1 MFYYSSGMIFDPV
14 NTVKHCSVIGGSFS
28 DKLLTNSQVVTK
40 NGSILTA
47 LIHIKEISLA
57 LLFCALYSFA
67 CGELCGQ
74 LIIVHYSCSFDCI
87 QQCKPCIGVGSSIA
101 MAERPSSAKQALEK
115 LNEQLTC
122 PICLDEYTDPKLLRC
137 FHVFC
142 EKCLLPLARKTPQVV
157 ECPNCRHP
165 TALPP
170 AGVPGLQGAFLI
182 HHLFDIRDILKQ
194 VSTPAGTTCV
204 KCEKEEPTCY
214 CRSCGLLCTACKHP
228 HLTWKEFAT
237 HELVSL
243 DQLTEDATNLV
254 PPAQKVLHCPRH
266 PAKEL
271 DLYCETCKEVICRD
285 CIVKVHRDHQ
295 YDLVTDVFPQQ
306 KKVLVSSVEPAEE
319 QLASVNKA
327 LEGLKSLCGDITSQR
342 QTLEREIRVEIDIGH
357 QALREREE
365 LLVSQLDQLT
375 QQKMKSVAAQQD
387 KLELV
392 ATRLKSCCGFLQE
405 SLRTGSQVE
414 ILAMAQ
420 SFVQQ
425 VKDMTTSFKPGTLEP
440 EEAANMGFFS
450 SRNEMSQMCQ
460 KYGRIFDSCAE
471 GDGLRLTVVREKA
484 TATVQVVDHKGR
496 EYKRKKHDQVKVS
509 FELVSSDG
517 SRRVRGET
525 EGVGDNRYRVNYCAR
540 QRGPHTLHIGIGGK
554 HISGS
559 PFSLS
564 VITTT
569 PSNIIT
575 GVERPWG
582 LALGNEGQLVVV
594 EHGGNCLSI
603 FGEGG
608 KKKMWI
614 GCEGSGQG
622 QLDHPCGVAISAT
635 GNILVGDQ
643 FNHRIQVFSPDGQSV
658 KCVGTRG
665 SGPLQFTHPIG
676 IAIHPHSRKIYVA
689 DVNNSRIQVLNEDMT
704 FSRTLGSEGSGNGQ
718 FRRLLGL
725 SFDTT
730 GNVYVA
736 DTDNHRVQV
745 FTADGQYIRQF
756 GKKGSGQGELD
767 EPRDIA
773 LDSNDLVYVTD
784 WSNHRISVFTREGH
798 FLRSFGTRGSGAG
811 QFHYPTGIAI
821 SKNGAVYVS
830 DCHNS
835 RVQVF

>member
-1 MFYYSSGMIFDPV
+1 
-14 NTVKHCSVIGGSFS
+14 
-28 DKLLTNSQVVTK
+28 
-40 NGSILTA
+40 
-47 LIHIKEISLA
+47 
-57 LLFCALYSFA
+57 
-67 CGELCGQ
+67 
-74 LIIVHYSCSFDCI
+74 
-87 QQCKPCIGVGSSIA
+87 

-122 PICLDEYTDPKLLRC
+122 LICLDEYTDPKLLRC

-165 TALPP
+165 TSLPP

-194 VSTPAGTTCV
+194 VSTPVGTTCV

-327 LEGLKSLCGDITSQR
+327 LEGLKSLRGDITSQR
-342 QTLEREIRVEIDIGH
+342 QTLEREIRAEIDLGH

-365 LLVSQLDQLT
+365 LLVSQLDHLT

-387 KLELV
+387 QLELV

-425 VKDMTTSFKPGTLEP
+425 VKDVTTSFKPGTLDP
-440 EEAANMGFFS
+440 GEAANMGFLS

-460 KYGRIFDSCAE
+460 EYGRIFDSCAE
-471 GDGLRLTVVREKA
+471 GDGLRLAVVGERA
-484 TATVQVVDHKGR
+484 TATVEVVDQKGR
-496 EYKRKKHDQVKVS
+496 NYKFPVKVS
-509 FELVSSDG
+509 CELVSSDG
-517 SRRVRGET
+517 SRRVRGGT
-525 EGVGDNRYRVNYCAR
+525 EGVGDNRYKVIYCAR
-540 QRGPHTLHIGIGGK
+540 QRGPHTLHIRIGDK

-564 VITTT
+564 VITAT

-582 LALGNEGQLVVV
+582 LALDNEGQLVVV
-594 EHGGNCLSI
+594 EHGGHCLSI
-603 FGEGG
+603 FSEGG
-608 KKKMWI
+608 QKKRRI
-614 GCEGSGQG
+614 GSNGSGQG
-622 QLDHPCGVAISAT
+622 HLQYPGGVAISAT
-635 GNILVGDQ
+635 GDIIVADQ
-643 FNHRIQVFSPDGQSV
+643 GNQRIQVFSPDGQSV

-665 SGPLQFTHPIG
+665 SGPLQFTNLIG

-689 DVNNSRIQVLNEDMT
+689 DMNNHRIQVLNEDMT
-704 FSRTLGSEGSGNGQ
+704 FSSTLGSEGSGNGQ
-718 FRRLLGL
+718 FRRPHGL

-736 DTDNHRVQV
+736 DTNNHRVQA

-767 EPRDIA
+767 EPQYVA
-773 LDSNDLVYVTD
+773 LDSNDLVYVTE
-784 WSNHRISVFTREGH
+784 SGNHRISIFTREGN
-798 FLRSFGTRGSGAG
+798 FLRSFDTQGSGAG
-811 QFHYPTGIAI
+811 QFHNPTGIAI

-830 DCHNS
+830 DCRNN

>member
-1 MFYYSSGMIFDPV
+1 MS
-14 NTVKHCSVIGGSFS
+14 T
-28 DKLLTNSQVVTK
+28 
-40 NGSILTA
+40 
-47 LIHIKEISLA
+47 
-57 LLFCALYSFA
+57 
-67 CGELCGQ
+67 
-74 LIIVHYSCSFDCI
+74 
-87 QQCKPCIGVGSSIA
+87 
-101 MAERPSSAKQALEK
+101 MAECPSSAKQALEK

-142 EKCLLPLARKTPQVV
+142 ERCMLPLASKTPQVV

-165 TALPP
+165 TSLPP

-182 HHLFDIRDILKQ
+182 HHLFDIQDILKQ
-194 VSTPAGTTCV
+194 VSTPAGTKCV
-204 KCEKEEPTCY
+204 KCEKRNPTCY
-214 CRSCGLLCTACKHP
+214 CRSCGLLCDKCRDIHSE
-228 HLTWKEFAT
+228 WKEFAT

-306 KKVLVSSVEPAEE
+306 KKVLVSSVKPAEE

-342 QTLEREIRVEIDIGH
+342 QTLEREIRVEIDLGH

-387 KLELV
+387 QLELV

-425 VKDMTTSFKPGTLEP
+425 VKDVTTSFKPGTLEP
-440 EEAANMGFFS
+440 EEAANMEFH
-450 SRNEMSQMCQ
+450 RNKKKLKKTHERF
-460 KYGRIFDSCAE
+460 GLIFADPVCPAKCCAE
-471 GDGLRLTVVREKA
+471 GDGLKLAVVEERS
-484 TATVQVVDHKGR
+484 TATVQVVDKEG
-496 EYKRKKHDQVKVS
+496 KKHTDLVKVS
-509 FELVSSDG
+509 CELVSSDG

-525 EGVGDNRYRVNYCAR
+525 EGVGDNRYKVSYCAEH
-540 QRGPHTLHIGIGGK
+540 RGPHTLHIRIGDK

-564 VITTT
+564 VITTA

-575 GVERPWG
+575 GVEHPW
-582 LALGNEGQLVVV
+582 V
-594 EHGGNCLSI
+594 SI
-603 FGEGG
+603 
-608 KKKMWI
+608 
-614 GCEGSGQG
+614 ST
-622 QLDHPCGVAISAT
+622 T
-635 GNILVGDQ
+635 GDILVADQ
-643 FNHRIQVFSPDGQSV
+643 CNHRIQVFSPDGQSV

-665 SGPLQFTHPIG
+665 SGLLQFTHPVG
-676 IAIHPHSRKIYVA
+676 IAIHPHSRKMYVA
-689 DVNNSRIQVLNEDMT
+689 DMNNHRIQVLNEDMT
-704 FSRTLGSEGSGNGQ
+704 FSRTLGSEGLGNGQ
-718 FRRLLGL
+718 FRRPRGI

-736 DTDNHRVQV
+736 DTNNHRVQV

-767 EPRDIA
+767 GPQYIA
-773 LDSNDLVYVTD
+773 LDSNDLVYVTE
-784 WSNHRISVFTREGH
+784 SGNHRISVFTREGH
-798 FLRSFGTRGSGAG
+798 FLRSFGTPGSGAG
-811 QFHYPTGIAI
+811 QFKMPTGIAI
-821 SKNGAVYVS
+821 SKNGAVCVS
-830 DCHNS
+830 DCRNN

>member
-1 MFYYSSGMIFDPV
+1 
-14 NTVKHCSVIGGSFS
+14 
-28 DKLLTNSQVVTK
+28 
-40 NGSILTA
+40 
-47 LIHIKEISLA
+47 
-57 LLFCALYSFA
+57 
-67 CGELCGQ
+67 
-74 LIIVHYSCSFDCI
+74 
-87 QQCKPCIGVGSSIA
+87 

-165 TALPP
+165 TSLPP

-204 KCEKEEPTCY
+204 KCEKRNPTCY
-214 CRSCGLLCTACKHP
+214 CRSCGLLCDKCRDIHSE
-228 HLTWKEFAT
+228 WKEFAT

-285 CIVKVHRDHQ
+285 CIVRVHRDHQ

-342 QTLEREIRVEIDIGH
+342 QTLEREIRVEIDLGI

-365 LLVSQLDQLT
+365 LLVSQLDHLT

-387 KLELV
+387 QLELV

-414 ILAMAQ
+414 IVAMAQ

-425 VKDMTTSFKPGTLEP
+425 VKDVTTSFKPETLEP
-440 EEAANMGFFS
+440 EEAANMEFH
-450 SRNEMSQMCQ
+450 RNKKELKQERF
-460 KYGRIFDSCAE
+460 GLIFADPVCPAKCCAE
-471 GDGLRLTVVREKA
+471 GDGLRLAVVGERA
-484 TATVQVVDHKGR
+484 TATVQVVDKEG
-496 EYKRKKHDQVKVS
+496 KKHTDQVKVS
-509 FELVSSDG
+509 CELVSSDG

-525 EGVGDNRYRVNYCAR
+525 ERVGDNQYKVIYCAE
-540 QRGPHTLHIGIGGK
+540 QRGPHYLHIRIGDK

-594 EHGGNCLSI
+594 EIGGNCLSV
-603 FGEGG
+603 FSEGG
-608 KKKMWI
+608 KKKRKI
-614 GCEGSGQG
+614 GSNGSGQG
-622 QLDHPCGVAISAT
+622 QLQYPGGVAISAT
-635 GNILVGDQ
+635 GDILVADQ
-643 FNHRIQVFSPDGQSV
+643 CNCCIQVFSPDGQSV

-665 SGPLQFTHPIG
+665 SGPLQFSCPVG

-689 DVNNSRIQVLNEDMT
+689 DMNNHRIQVLNEDMT
-704 FSRTLGSEGSGNGQ
+704 FSSTLGSEGSGNGQ
-718 FRRLLGL
+718 FRRPCGI
-725 SFDTT
+725 SFDTA

-736 DTDNHRVQV
+736 DTNNHRVQV

-767 EPRDIA
+767 EPQCIA
-773 LDSNDLVYVTD
+773 LDSNDLVYVTE
-784 WSNHRISVFTREGH
+784 SGNHRISVFTREGH
-798 FLRSFGTRGSGAG
+798 FLRSFGTQGSGAG
-811 QFHYPTGIAI
+811 EFQMPTGIAI

-830 DCHNS
+830 DCRNN

>member
-1 MFYYSSGMIFDPV
+1 
-14 NTVKHCSVIGGSFS
+14 
-28 DKLLTNSQVVTK
+28 
-40 NGSILTA
+40 
-47 LIHIKEISLA
+47 
-57 LLFCALYSFA
+57 
-67 CGELCGQ
+67 
-74 LIIVHYSCSFDCI
+74 
-87 QQCKPCIGVGSSIA
+87 

-170 AGVPGLQGAFLI
+170 AGVPSLQGAFLI

-194 VSTPAGTTCV
+194 VSTPAGTKCV
-204 KCEKEEPTCY
+204 KCEKRSPTCY
-214 CRSCGLLCTACKHP
+214 CRSCGLLCDACKKP
-228 HLTWKEFAT
+228 HLEWKEFAT

-319 QLASVNKA
+319 QLASVNKT

-342 QTLEREIRVEIDIGH
+342 QTLEREIRAEIDLGH

-365 LLVSQLDQLT
+365 LLVSQLDHLT

-387 KLELV
+387 QLELV

-440 EEAANMGFFS
+440 EEAANMGFLS
-450 SRNEMSQMCQ
+450 SRNEMSRMCQ
-460 KYGRIFDSCAE
+460 EYGRIFDSCAE
-471 GDGLRLTVVREKA
+471 GDGLRLAVVGERA
-484 TATVQVVDHKGR
+484 TATVQVVDQKGR
-496 EYKRKKHDQVKVS
+496 EYKQKKHTDQVKVS
-509 FELVSSDG
+509 CELVSSDG

-525 EGVGDNRYRVNYCAR
+525 EGVGDNRYKVIYCAE
-540 QRGPHTLHIGIGGK
+540 QRGPHYLHIRIGDK

-582 LALGNEGQLVVV
+582 LALDNEGQLVVV
-594 EHGGNCLSI
+594 ENGGHSLSI
-603 FGEGG
+603 FSEGG
-608 KKKMWI
+608 KKKIRI
-614 GCEGSGQG
+614 GSNGSGQG
-622 QLDHPCGVAISAT
+622 QLDCPCGVAISAT
-635 GNILVGDQ
+635 GDILVADQ
-643 FNHRIQVFSPDGQSV
+643 SSHRIQVFSPDGQSV

-665 SGPLQFTHPIG
+665 SGPLQFSLPVG

-689 DVNNSRIQVLNEDMT
+689 T
-704 FSRTLGSEGSGNGQ
+704 
-718 FRRLLGL
+718 
-725 SFDTT
+725 
-730 GNVYVA
+730 
-736 DTDNHRVQV
+736 
-745 FTADGQYIRQF
+745 
-756 GKKGSGQGELD
+756 
-767 EPRDIA
+767 
-773 LDSNDLVYVTD
+773 
-784 WSNHRISVFTREGH
+784 
-798 FLRSFGTRGSGAG
+798 
-811 QFHYPTGIAI
+811 
-821 SKNGAVYVS
+821 
-830 DCHNS
+830 
-835 RVQVF
+835 

>member
-1 MFYYSSGMIFDPV
+1 
-14 NTVKHCSVIGGSFS
+14 
-28 DKLLTNSQVVTK
+28 
-40 NGSILTA
+40 
-47 LIHIKEISLA
+47 
-57 LLFCALYSFA
+57 
-67 CGELCGQ
+67 
-74 LIIVHYSCSFDCI
+74 
-87 QQCKPCIGVGSSIA
+87 
-101 MAERPSSAKQALEK
+101 MAECPSSAKQALEK

-170 AGVPGLQGAFLI
+170 ASVPGLQGAFLI

-194 VSTPAGTTCV
+194 VSTPAGTKCV
-204 KCEKEEPTCY
+204 KCEKRNPTCY
-214 CRSCGLLCTACKHP
+214 CRSCGLLCDKCRDIHSE
-228 HLTWKEFAT
+228 WKEFAT

-285 CIVKVHRDHQ
+285 CIVRVHRDHQ

-327 LEGLKSLCGDITSQR
+327 LEGLKSLRGDITSQR
-342 QTLEREIRVEIDIGH
+342 QTLEREIRVEIDLGIR
-357 QALREREE
+357 ALREREE
-365 LLVSQLDQLT
+365 LLVSQLDHLT

-387 KLELV
+387 QLELV

-425 VKDMTTSFKPGTLEP
+425 VKDVTTSFKPGTLEP
-440 EEAANMGFFS
+440 EEAANMEFH
-450 SRNEMSQMCQ
+450 RNKKELKQTHERF
-460 KYGRIFDSCAE
+460 GLIFANPVCPVKCFAE
-471 GDGLRLTVVREKA
+471 CDGLKLAVVGERS
-484 TATVQVVDHKGR
+484 TATVQVVDKEG
-496 EYKRKKHDQVKVS
+496 KKHTDQVKVS
-509 FELVSSDG
+509 CELVSSDG

-525 EGVGDNRYRVNYCAR
+525 EGVGDNRYKVSYCAE
-540 QRGPHTLHIGIGGK
+540 QRGPHYLHIRIGDK

-575 GVERPWG
+575 GVSGPWG
-582 LALGNEGQLVVV
+582 LALDKEGQLVVV
-594 EHGGNCLSI
+594 ENGGHSLSI
-603 FGEGG
+603 FSEGG
-608 KKKMWI
+608 QKKRKI
-614 GCEGSGQG
+614 GSSGSGQG
-622 QLDHPCGVAISAT
+622 HLQFPCGVAISAT
-635 GNILVGDQ
+635 GDILVADQ
-643 FNHRIQVFSPDGQSV
+643 LNHRIQVFSPDGQSV

-665 SGPLQFTHPIG
+665 SGPFQFAYPIG
-676 IAIHPHSRKIYVA
+676 IAIHPHSRKMYVA
-689 DVNNSRIQVLNEDMT
+689 DMNNHRIQVLNEDMT
-704 FSRTLGSEGSGNGQ
+704 FSSTFGSEGSGNGQ
-718 FRRLLGL
+718 SRSPCGL

-745 FTADGQYIRQF
+745 FTADGRYIRQF
-756 GKKGSGQGELD
+756 GKKGSGQGELNG
-767 EPRDIA
+767 PQCIA
-773 LDSNDLVYVTD
+773 LDSNDLKYVTE
-784 WSNHRISVFTREGH
+784 SGNHRISVFTREGH
-798 FLRSFGTRGSGAG
+798 FLRSFGTPGSGAG
-811 QFHYPTGIAI
+811 QFQNPSGITI

-830 DCHNS
+830 DCRNS
-835 RVQVF
+835 RVQAF

>member
-1 MFYYSSGMIFDPV
+1 
-14 NTVKHCSVIGGSFS
+14 
-28 DKLLTNSQVVTK
+28 
-40 NGSILTA
+40 
-47 LIHIKEISLA
+47 
-57 LLFCALYSFA
+57 
-67 CGELCGQ
+67 
-74 LIIVHYSCSFDCI
+74 
-87 QQCKPCIGVGSSIA
+87 
-101 MAERPSSAKQALEK
+101 MAECPSSAKQALKK

-165 TALPP
+165 TSLPL

-194 VSTPAGTTCV
+194 VSTPAGTKCV
-204 KCEKEEPTCY
+204 KCEKRNPVCY
-214 CRSCGLLCTACKHP
+214 CRSCGLLCDACKKP
-228 HLTWKEFAT
+228 HLEWKEFAT

-254 PPAQKVLHCPRH
+254 HPAQKVLHCPRH

-327 LEGLKSLCGDITSQR
+327 LEGLKSLCGDIVSQR
-342 QTLEREIRVEIDIGH
+342 QTLEREIRAEIDLGH

-365 LLVSQLDQLT
+365 LLVSQLDHLT

-387 KLELV
+387 QLELV
-392 ATRLKSCCGFLQE
+392 ATRLKSCRGFLQE

-425 VKDMTTSFKPGTLEP
+425 VKDVTTSFKPGTLEP
-440 EEAANMGFFS
+440 EEAANMEFH
-450 SRNEMSQMCQ
+450 RNKKELKQTHERF
-460 KYGRIFDSCAE
+460 GLIFANRVCPAKCCAE
-471 GDGLRLTVVREKA
+471 GDGLKLAVVEERA
-484 TATVQVVDHKGR
+484 TATVQVVDKEG
-496 EYKRKKHDQVKVS
+496 KKHTDQVKVS
-509 FELVSSDG
+509 CELVSSDG

-525 EGVGDNRYRVNYCAR
+525 ERVGDNRYKVIYCAR
-540 QRGPHTLHIGIGGK
+540 QRGPHYLHIRIGDK

-575 GVERPWG
+575 GVYGPRG
-582 LALGNEGQLVVV
+582 LALDNEGQFVVV
-594 EHGGNCLSI
+594 ENGGHSLSI
-603 FGEGG
+603 FSEGG
-608 KKKMWI
+608 EKKRI
-614 GCEGSGQG
+614 GSRGSGKG
-622 QLDHPCGVAISAT
+622 QLNLPCGVAISAT
-635 GNILVGDQ
+635 GDVLVADQ
-643 FNHRIQVFSPDGQSV
+643 FNCRIQVFSPDGQSL

-665 SGPLQFTHPIG
+665 SGPLQFTHPAG

-689 DVNNSRIQVLNEDMT
+689 DMNNSRIQVLNGDMT
-704 FSRTLGSEGSGNGQ
+704 FSSTLGSEGSGNGQ
-718 FRRLLGL
+718 FRSSCGL

-730 GNVYVA
+730 GNVYVT

-756 GKKGSGQGELD
+756 GKKGSGQGELAG
-767 EPRDIA
+767 PRDIA
-773 LDSNDLVYVTD
+773 LDSNDLVYVTE
-784 WSNHRISVFTREGH
+784 WNNHRISVFTRDGH
-798 FLRSFGTRGSGAG
+798 FLRSFGTPGSGAG

-830 DCHNS
+830 DCHNQ

>member
-1 MFYYSSGMIFDPV
+1 
-14 NTVKHCSVIGGSFS
+14 
-28 DKLLTNSQVVTK
+28 
-40 NGSILTA
+40 
-47 LIHIKEISLA
+47 
-57 LLFCALYSFA
+57 
-67 CGELCGQ
+67 
-74 LIIVHYSCSFDCI
+74 
-87 QQCKPCIGVGSSIA
+87 

-194 VSTPAGTTCV
+194 VSTPAGTKCV
-204 KCEKEEPTCY
+204 KCEKRNPVCY
-214 CRSCGLLCTACKHP
+214 CRSCGLLCDACKKP
-228 HLTWKEFAT
+228 HLEWKEFAT

-327 LEGLKSLCGDITSQR
+327 LEGLKSLRGDITSQR
-342 QTLEREIRVEIDIGH
+342 QTLEREIRAEIDLGIR
-357 QALREREE
+357 ALREREE

-387 KLELV
+387 QLELV

-414 ILAMAQ
+414 ILAMVQ

-425 VKDMTTSFKPGTLEP
+425 VKDVTTSFKPETLEP
-440 EEAANMGFFS
+440 GEDADMGFLS

-460 KYGRIFDSCAE
+460 EYGRIFDSYAVCPAKCCGE
-471 GDGLRLTVVREKA
+471 GDGLRLAVVGERA
-484 TATVQVVDHKGR
+484 TATVQVVDQKGR
-496 EYKRKKHDQVKVS
+496 EYKQKKCTDLVKVS
-509 FELVSSDG
+509 CELVSSDG

-525 EGVGDNRYRVNYCAR
+525 EGVGDNRYKVIYCAR
-540 QRGPHTLHIGIGGK
+540 QRGPHTLHIRIGNK

-559 PFSLS
+559 SFSLS

-575 GVERPWG
+575 GVNGPRG
-582 LALGNEGQLVVV
+582 LALDNEGELVVV
-594 EHGGNCLSI
+594 ENGGHSLLI
-603 FGEGG
+603 FSVGG
-608 KKKMWI
+608 QKKRKI
-614 GCEGSGQG
+614 GSNGSGQG
-622 QLDHPCGVAISAT
+622 QLDWPCGVAISAT
-635 GNILVGDQ
+635 GNILVADQ

-665 SGPLQFTHPIG
+665 SGPLQFDLPVG

-689 DVNNSRIQVLNEDMT
+689 DMINHRIQVLNEDMT
-704 FSRTLGSEGSGNGQ
+704 FSSTHGSEGSGNGQ
-718 FRRLLGL
+718 FKSPRGF
-725 SFDTT
+725 SFDTA

-736 DTDNHRVQV
+736 DTNNHKVQV

-767 EPRDIA
+767 LPRDIA
-773 LDSNDLVYVTD
+773 LDSNDLVYVTE
-784 WSNHRISVFTREGH
+784 SGNHRISVFTREGH
-798 FLRSFGTRGSGAG
+798 FLRSFGTPGSGAE
-811 QFHYPTGIAI
+811 QFRYPTGIAI

-830 DCHNS
+830 DGRNS
-835 RVQVF
+835 RVLAF

>member
-1 MFYYSSGMIFDPV
+1 
-14 NTVKHCSVIGGSFS
+14 
-28 DKLLTNSQVVTK
+28 
-40 NGSILTA
+40 
-47 LIHIKEISLA
+47 
-57 LLFCALYSFA
+57 
-67 CGELCGQ
+67 
-74 LIIVHYSCSFDCI
+74 
-87 QQCKPCIGVGSSIA
+87 
-101 MAERPSSAKQALEK
+101 MAKRPSSAKQALEK

-165 TALPP
+165 TSLPP

-194 VSTPAGTTCV
+194 VSTPAGTKCV
-204 KCEKEEPTCY
+204 KFEKRNPVCY
-214 CRSCGLLCTACKHP
+214 CRSCGLLCDACKKP
-228 HLTWKEFAT
+228 HLEWKEFAT

-319 QLASVNKA
+319 QLALVNKA

-342 QTLEREIRVEIDIGH
+342 QTLEREIRAEIDLGIR
-357 QALREREE
+357 ALREREE
-365 LLVSQLDQLT
+365 LLVSQLDHLT

-387 KLELV
+387 QLELV

-425 VKDMTTSFKPGTLEP
+425 VKDVTTSFKPETLDP
-440 EEAANMGFFS
+440 GEAANMGFLS

-460 KYGRIFDSCAE
+460 EYGRIFDSYAVCPTKCCAE
-471 GDGLRLTVVREKA
+471 GDGLRLAVVGERA
-484 TATVQVVDHKGR
+484 TATVQVVDQKGR
-496 EYKRKKHDQVKVS
+496 EYKQKKRTDLVKVS
-509 FELVSSDG
+509 CELVSSDG

-525 EGVGDNRYRVNYCAR
+525 EGVGDNRYKVSYCAE
-540 QRGPHTLHIGIGGK
+540 QRGPHYLHIRIGNK

-569 PSNIIT
+569 PTNIIT
-575 GVERPWG
+575 GVNGQWG

-594 EHGGNCLSI
+594 ENGELCLSV
-603 FGEGG
+603 FREGG
-608 KKKMWI
+608 QKKRRI
-614 GCEGSGQG
+614 GSRGSGQD
-622 QLDHPCGVAISAT
+622 QLNLPCGVAISTT
-635 GNILVGDQ
+635 GDILVADQ
-643 FNHRIQVFSPDGQSV
+643 SNHRIQVFSPDGQSV

-665 SGPLQFTHPIG
+665 SGPLQFSCPVG

-689 DVNNSRIQVLNEDMT
+689 DMNNHRIQVLSEDMT
-704 FSRTLGSEGSGNGQ
+704 FSSTFGSEGSGNGQ
-718 FRRLLGL
+718 FRRPCGI
-725 SFDTT
+725 SFDTA

-767 EPRDIA
+767 GPEDIA
-773 LDSNDLVYVTD
+773 LDSNDLVYVTE
-784 WSNHRISVFTREGH
+784 SGNHRISVFTREGH
-798 FLRSFGTRGSGAG
+798 ILRSFGTPGSGAG
-811 QFHYPTGIAI
+811 QFQMPSGIAI

-830 DCHNS
+830 DGSNN
-835 RVQVF
+835 RVQVFHYCVDVYTR